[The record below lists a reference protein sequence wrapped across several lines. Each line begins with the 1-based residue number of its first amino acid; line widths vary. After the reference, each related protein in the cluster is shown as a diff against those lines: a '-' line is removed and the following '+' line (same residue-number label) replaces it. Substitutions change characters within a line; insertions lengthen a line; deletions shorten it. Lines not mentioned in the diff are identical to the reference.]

1 MYRLA
6 GLLLFLTACT
16 LPASAE
22 LDVSLDGNPVQ
33 GGMMIGTTD
42 PDATVFVGD
51 TQVRV
56 SPDGVFVFG
65 FGRDFEG
72 PVNLKVTL
80 GPSEVNRAVTVEKR
94 DYQIQRID
102 GLPQKYVAPPK
113 EVYERIQR
121 ENAEIARVR
130 ALDTEGDWF
139 AKDFM
144 WPTQG
149 IISGVFGSQRILN
162 GEPKRPHFG
171 IDVAAP
177 QGTAV
182 LEAAGG
188 IVALAEPDL
197 YYTGGTVMVDHGHGV
212 TGVYSHL
219 ASIDV
224 AVGQIVQQG
233 DKIGTVGSTGRSTG
247 PHLDWRI
254 NWFKERLDPQLLA
267 GPMPKVEAKAEN

>member
-1 MYRLA
+1 MYRLIA
-6 GLLLFLTACT
+6 LLFLLTASA
-16 LPASAE
+16 LPAAAE
-22 LDVSLDGNPVQ
+22 LDVKLDGDAVQ

-42 PDATVFVGD
+42 PSADVFIDGKS
-51 TQVRV
+51 VRLTEA
-56 SPDGVFVFG
+56 GRFVFG
-65 FGRDFEG
+65 FGHDFDG
-72 PVNLKVTL
+72 PVTLKVVK
-80 GPSEVNRAVTVEKR
+80 GGQEVSRMLSVGKR

-113 EVYERIQR
+113 EVYERIKR

-130 ALDTEGDWF
+130 ALDTKGTWF
-139 AKDFM
+139 ATDFI
-144 WPTQG
+144 WPAQG

-171 IDVAAP
+171 IDIAAP
-177 QGTAV
+177 QGTHV
-182 LEAAGG
+182 VEAAGG
-188 IVALAEPDL
+188 IVAMAEPDL

-224 AVGQIVQQG
+224 EVGQIVKRG
-233 DKIGTVGSTGRSTG
+233 EKIGTVGSTGRSTG

-267 GPMPKVEAKAEN
+267 GPMPPQQQSAKN

>member
-1 MYRLA
+1 MHRLIA
-6 GLLLFLTACT
+6 AAFLFTACA

-22 LDVSLDGNPVQ
+22 LDVSLEGDTTQ
-33 GGMMIGTTD
+33 GGMLIGTTD
-42 PDATVFVGD
+42 PSAEVFVGGSA
-51 TQVRV
+51 VRV
-56 SPDGVFVFG
+56 STNGQFVLG

-72 PVNLKVTL
+72 PVDLKVVGL
-80 GPSEVNRAVTVEKR
+80 GSEYNKTISVSKR
-94 DYQIQRID
+94 KYRIQRID
-102 GLPQKYVAPPK
+102 GLPKKYVAPPK

-130 ALDTEGDWF
+130 AQDSEGNWF
-139 AKDFM
+139 AKDFI

-171 IDVAAP
+171 IDIAAP
-177 QGTAV
+177 QGTPV

-224 AVGQIVQQG
+224 EVGQVVKQG

-254 NWFKERLDPQLLA
+254 NWFKERLDPQLLV
-267 GPMPKVEAKAEN
+267 GPMPTQEKKAEN

>member
-1 MYRLA
+1 MYRA
-6 GLLLFLTACT
+6 IAAFFLLSACT

-22 LDVSLDGNPVQ
+22 LDVDLQGDAVQ
-33 GGMMIGTTD
+33 GGMLIGSTD
-42 PDATVFVGD
+42 PSAEVFVDAKPIRISEAG
-51 TQVRV
+51 Q
-56 SPDGVFVFG
+56 FVFG

-72 PVNLKVTL
+72 PVNLKVVGNGT
-80 GPSEVNRAVTVEKR
+80 EFAKTITVSKR
-94 DYQIQRID
+94 EYQIQRID
-102 GLPQKYVAPPK
+102 GLPKKYVAPPK

-130 ALDTEGDWF
+130 ATDTAGEWF
-139 AKDFM
+139 SQKFI
-144 WPTQG
+144 WPTEG

-171 IDVAAP
+171 IDIAAP
-177 QGTAV
+177 KGTPV

-188 IVALAEPDL
+188 VVALAEPDL

-219 ASIDV
+219 ASVDV
-224 AVGQIVQQG
+224 EVGQVVKQG

-254 NWFKERLDPQLLA
+254 NWFKERLDPQLLV
-267 GPMPKVEAKAEN
+267 GPMPKQEKKTAN